1 MTTAP
6 PRPVD
11 QTKRNQAEFWNAR
24 QAAASDEK
32 QLAAVMYDLARS
44 TAAKVAG
51 RDPNHP
57 IWRELAETLHR
68 WSVDTQRALP
78 ASDAR

>member
-1 MTTAP
+1 MSAP
-6 PRPVD
+6 PRPAD

-24 QAAASDEK
+24 QAAASDDK

-44 TAAKVAG
+44 TAAKAAG

-57 IWRELAETLHR
+57 IWRALAEALHG
-68 WSVDTQRALP
+68 WAVDTQRAQTGN
-78 ASDAR
+78 AR

>member
-1 MTTAP
+1 VTTAT
-6 PRPVD
+6 RPAD

-44 TAAKVAG
+44 TAAKAAG

-57 IWRELAETLHR
+57 IWRSLAETLHR
-68 WSVDTQRALP
+68 WAVDTQRTLP

>member
-1 MTTAP
+1 MTAP
-6 PRPVD
+6 PRPAD
-11 QTKRNQAEFWNAR
+11 QTKRNQAEFWNGR

-44 TAAKVAG
+44 AAAKAAG

-57 IWRELAETLHR
+57 IWRSLSEALHA
-68 WSVDTQRALP
+68 WAVDTQRALP
-78 ASDAR
+78 GDHTR

>member
-1 MTTAP
+1 MTTAT
-6 PRPVD
+6 RPAD

-24 QAAASDEK
+24 QAAATDEK

-57 IWRELAETLHR
+57 IWRALAEVLHG
-68 WSVDTQRALP
+68 WATDTQRAQQTGHT
-78 ASDAR
+78 R

>member
-1 MTTAP
+1 MTTAA
-6 PRPVD
+6 RPAD

-24 QAAASDEK
+24 QAAAADEK

-44 TAAKVAG
+44 TAAKAAG

-57 IWRELAETLHR
+57 IWRSLAEVLHG
-68 WSVDTQRALP
+68 WAVDTQRAQQTGHT
-78 ASDAR
+78 R